1 MNTKLAERA
10 RALNTKPLNSE
21 GKYVLYWMIANRRFH
36 CNAAL
41 EYAAHVAHQQ
51 NVPLIVLEEIS
62 TRHDFANDRITAFVV
77 QGMLDNIRTFKE
89 NKIRYIPW
97 VETPLSGKKGKLH
110 ELSKDAVIII
120 SDEFPTYFPRKAAES
135 AAKSLPCRFM
145 IVDSNGVFPM
155 SWTERPYPTAHGF
168 RRFVHERFVECI
180 ETWPSHMPVSS
191 DHNLWMEDEDF
202 TPLAERSNLGVTPF
216 EWLWRAGEQGSTGRD
231 ALSTLDIDHSVE
243 PVKNVRGG
251 RDTAVRMLREF
262 LSNRLGRYH
271 EDRNQVKNPAT
282 SGLSPW
288 FHFGHLST
296 IEVVRRVIDSNGW
309 MPDLINASRRGARAG
324 WWGLPEPVEAFL
336 DQIITW
342 RELGFNNAFHN
353 PNHNDFESLP
363 NWAKITLSEHADD
376 ERTTYTLEQIRNADT
391 HDEIWNAAQ
400 RQLVRKGIIHNYLR
414 MLWGKRILEWA
425 ASPEQAAKWMIE
437 LNDTYA
443 LDGRDPNSYTGIF
456 WVLGRHDR
464 AWGPERAIFGK
475 IRYMSSE
482 NTRRKFDLKPYLQEF
497 GH

>member
-1 MNTKLAERA
+1 MSSRLSERA

-21 GKYVLYWMIANRRFH
+21 GDYVLYWMIANRRYH

-41 EYAAHVAHQQ
+41 EYAAQVANQRG
-51 NVPLIVLEEIS
+51 VPLLVLEEIS
-62 TRHDFANDRITAFVV
+62 TRHRFANDRITAFMI
-77 QGMLDNIRTFKE
+77 QGMLDNIRTFRE

-97 VETPLSGKKGKLH
+97 VETPLSGHIGKLH
-110 ELSKDAVIII
+110 ELAKNAVIVI
-120 SDEFPTYFPRKAAES
+120 SDDFPTYFPRKAVES
-135 AAKSLPCRFM
+135 ASTSLPIRFM
-145 IVDSNGVFPM
+145 VVDSNGVFPM
-155 SWTERPYPTAHGF
+155 AWTDRAYPTAHGF
-168 RRFVHERFVECI
+168 RRFVHERFVDCI
-180 ETWPSHMPVSS
+180 ETWPSHEPVPHGH
-191 DHNLWMEDEDF
+191 DLWMNDEQF
-202 TPLAERSNLGVTPF
+202 KILSEQSKLGVTPF
-216 EWLWRAGEQGSTGRD
+216 EWLWRAGEQGSSGRD
-231 ALSTLDIDHSVE
+231 ALSTLDIDHSIP
-243 PVKNVRGG
+243 PVQNVRGG
-251 RDTAVRMLREF
+251 RDTSVRMLREF
-262 LSNRLGRYH
+262 LSNRLSRYH

-296 IEVVRRVIDSNGW
+296 VEVVRKILDSNGW

-353 PNHNDFESLP
+353 PEHNDYNSIP

-425 ASPEQAAKWMIE
+425 ESPEQAAEWMIE

-482 NTRRKFDLKPYLQEF
+482 YTRRKFDLKPYLQEF